1 MPDYPIQTAQTA
13 SRLSLEYVRQGRE
26 TGSPLVFLHGFTDS
40 CRSFSRLFGALADDI
55 NAIAISLRGHGNSDR
70 PKGPY
75 DIATMARDVAELLD
89 FLGFDQVSIVGHCMG
104 GFVAQRFALDLPER
118 VSRLILIDSFPT
130 MAGNEAVAGLAE
142 EIANFPE
149 GPVDPDFVRAFQE
162 STVVKPVPAEFMDM
176 IVAESMKLPGWTWQA
191 IVDALMQKDITRE
204 LSGVTAP
211 TLLICGDEDALF
223 GLDYQHRL
231 LAALPTASLEVLP
244 GLGHSPHWEDPQAV
258 AKLIA
263 EFAHSANPRPL
274 ELQE

>member
-13 SRLSLEYVRQGRE
+13 SGLSLEYVRQGGA

-104 GFVAQRFALDLPER
+104 GFVAQRFALDFPER

-149 GPVDPDFVRAFQE
+149 GPVDPDFVKSF
-162 STVVKPVPAEFMDM
+162 S
-176 IVAESMKLPGWTWQA
+176 
-191 IVDALMQKDITRE
+191 RE
-204 LSGVTAP
+204 HVGKAGSSRVHGHDRGRIDETA
-211 TLLICGDEDALF
+211 
-223 GLDYQHRL
+223 
-231 LAALPTASLEVLP
+231 
-244 GLGHSPHWEDPQAV
+244 
-258 AKLIA
+258 
-263 EFAHSANPRPL
+263 
-274 ELQE
+274 